1 MTNRARN
8 APAGKTV
15 KARIRKFEANDTA
28 HVLEL
33 AERYA
38 SWDITPTKADI
49 EGLQST
55 NPEFFLVAESD
66 NKILGFAYG
75 AVSSPPT
82 EVLEKWRSTR
92 VASVETLVVDE
103 AYRRR
108 GIAKLLLTSL
118 FEKFKEK
125 GIDLV
130 TLSVPA
136 VETGAMKLYEKMGFE
151 PRAYFLW
158 KRLVE

>member
-8 APAGKTV
+8 TPRGKTV
-15 KARIRKFEANDTA
+15 NARIRKFEASDTA
-28 HVLEL
+28 DVLKL

-38 SWDITPTKADI
+38 SWDMTPTKADI
-49 EGLQST
+49 EGFHSA
-55 NPEFFLVAESD
+55 NPESFLVAEVD
-66 NKILGFAYG
+66 TKILGFAYG
-75 AVSSPPT
+75 TVSSPPI

-92 VASVETLVVDE
+92 VGSVETLAVDE
-103 AYRRR
+103 AYRRQ

-136 VETGAMKLYEKMGFE
+136 METAAMKLYEKMGFE

>member
-1 MTNRARN
+1 MTSRVRN
-8 APAGKTV
+8 TPGRKTD
-15 KARIRKFEANDTA
+15 KTRIRKFEARDTA
-28 HVLEL
+28 HVLQL
-33 AERYA
+33 AERYT
-38 SWDITPTKADI
+38 SWDITPTRVDI
-49 EGLQST
+49 EGFHSA
-55 NPEFFLVAESD
+55 NPEFFLVAEAD

-75 AVSSPPT
+75 TVSSPPT

-92 VASVETLVVDE
+92 VASVETLAMDE
-103 AYRRR
+103 DYRRQ

-118 FEKFKEK
+118 FEKFREK

-136 VETGAMKLYEKMGFE
+136 VETAAMRLYEKMGFE

>member
-1 MTNRARN
+1 MTSRARN
-8 APAGKTV
+8 GPAGKTV
-15 KARIRKFEANDTA
+15 KARIRKFEARDTA

-33 AERYA
+33 AERCT
-38 SWDITPTKADI
+38 SWDMTPTRVDI
-49 EGLQST
+49 EGYHST
-55 NPEFFLVAESD
+55 NPEFFLVAEAD
-66 NKILGFAYG
+66 NMILGFAYG
-75 AVSSPPT
+75 TVSSPPT

-92 VASVETLVVDE
+92 VASVETLAVDE
-103 AYRRR
+103 AYRRQ
-108 GIAKLLLTSL
+108 GIARLLLTSL

-136 VETGAMKLYEKMGFE
+136 VETAAMKLYEKMGFE

>member
-1 MTNRARN
+1 M
-8 APAGKTV
+8 
-15 KARIRKFEANDTA
+15 KARIRKFEARDTA
-28 HVLEL
+28 RGLEL

-38 SWDITPTKADI
+38 SWDITPTRVDI
-49 EGLQST
+49 EGFHSS
-55 NPEFFLVAESD
+55 NPEFFLVAEED
-66 NKILGFAYG
+66 NKILGFAHG
-75 AVSSPPT
+75 TVSSPPT

-92 VASVETLVVDE
+92 VASVETFAVDE
-103 AYRRR
+103 AFRRR

-125 GIDLV
+125 GMDLV

>member
-15 KARIRKFEANDTA
+15 KAIIRTFEASDTA
-28 HVLEL
+28 RVLEL

-38 SWDITPTKADI
+38 SWDITPKRVDI
-49 EGLQST
+49 EGFHSA
-55 NPEFFLVAESD
+55 NPEFFLVAEAD

-75 AVSSPPT
+75 AVSNPPT
-82 EVLEKWRSTR
+82 EILEKWRSTR
-92 VASVETLVVDE
+92 VASVETLAVDE
-103 AYRRR
+103 AYRRQ
-108 GIAKLLLTSL
+108 GIARLLLTLL

-125 GIDLV
+125 GTDLV